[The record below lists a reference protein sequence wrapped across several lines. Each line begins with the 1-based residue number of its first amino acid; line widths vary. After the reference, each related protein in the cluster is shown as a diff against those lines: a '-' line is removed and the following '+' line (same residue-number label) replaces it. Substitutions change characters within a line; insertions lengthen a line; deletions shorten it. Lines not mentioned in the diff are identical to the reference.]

1 MAKKSN
7 NFLINERTARA
18 KAAKKYLDKK
28 KVSTADRMNAEAIG
42 QACVW

>member
-28 KVSTADRMNAEAIG
+28 KKKAEQQKGRDRKS
-42 QACVW
+42 VV